1 MKFKQALNEKKFELN
16 KGDKLGVG
24 KYRNKEVEI
33 KDFDTDE
40 NGQPTINTV
49 KTGKKGKGQNRKV
62 YAFKVKKLF
71 PKKEQ

>member
-1 MKFKQALNEKKFELN
+1 MKFEKVLQEKKFELN

-40 NGQPTINTV
+40 NGQPTV
-49 KTGKKGKGQNRKV
+49 KTTKGERKV
-62 YAFKVKKLF
+62 HGFKVKKLL
-71 PKKEQ
+71 PKKDKK